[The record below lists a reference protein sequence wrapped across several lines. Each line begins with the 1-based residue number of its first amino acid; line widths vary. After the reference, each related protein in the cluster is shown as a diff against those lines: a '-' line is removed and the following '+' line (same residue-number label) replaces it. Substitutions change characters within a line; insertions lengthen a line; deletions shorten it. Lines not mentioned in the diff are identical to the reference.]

1 MLSHCDQL
9 YHNSAATWVLY
20 FLYLGEPNENYEK
33 HDCQKQSERG
43 EQSLV
48 QERRPQERPLAI
60 QRIQNSNVTLTL
72 LPKTLVSLII
82 KVCSEKV
89 PRDKTQKNV
98 ETEIYTSNFSR
109 EIQLITRMLKL
120 QAWKDSRNKIRL
132 ERKKRKKV
140 NGVQDGV
147 IENNQRIPISFL
159 DTIR

>member
-9 YHNSAATWVLY
+9 YHNSATTQVLY

-43 EQSLV
+43 EQGLV

-120 QAWKDSRNKIRL
+120 YAWKDSRNKIRL
-132 ERKKRKKV
+132 VSFKRKKV